1 MDRLLPNGSFEPIID
16 AYFCHV
22 HPWIPMVHQGNFRQK
37 FQTSTKSPKLHVLC
51 RAMLLA
57 AYKFVA
63 PQLGTN
69 HDDAQSLEQLRR
81 DTVAAAMDGLRL
93 ENLQSLVIIAFDDV
107 SAQAPLT
114 RTQANCGRLAMATH
128 PEPGRLSHR

>member
-1 MDRLLPNGSFEPIID
+1 
-16 AYFCHV
+16 
-22 HPWIPMVHQGNFRQK
+22 
-37 FQTSTKSPKLHVLC
+37 
-51 RAMLLA
+51 MLLA
-57 AYKFVA
+57 SYKFVNR
-63 PQLGTN
+63 QLGIDN
-69 HDDAQSLEQLRR
+69 DDGRSLEQLRR

-114 RTQANCGRLAMATH
+114 QTRANHGRLAMATH